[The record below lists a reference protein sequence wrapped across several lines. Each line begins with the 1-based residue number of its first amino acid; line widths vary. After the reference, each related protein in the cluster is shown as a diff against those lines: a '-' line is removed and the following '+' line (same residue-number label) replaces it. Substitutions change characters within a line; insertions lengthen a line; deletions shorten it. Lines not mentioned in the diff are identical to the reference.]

1 MRTDAEV
8 AAAGAS
14 RSQESMLELLLD
26 PAYSVLMDCCFTQFL
41 QVFFCFCLSAFA
53 FFSSVLCL
61 PVVQLT

>member
-14 RSQESMLELLLD
+14 RSQENMLELLLD

-41 QVFFCFCLSAFA
+41 QVFSASVLVHLP